1 MQNVSCDI
9 CKKKVDNPMSGR
21 SFFYYAE
28 HSVCES
34 CKDNL
39 ELQVKSAIRTKDPY
53 SFDWY
58 SKFVGDSITK
68 AIQKGK
74 I

>member
-1 MQNVSCDI
+1 MINITCDI
-9 CKKKVDNPMSGR
+9 CKKKIDNAEYGR
-21 SFFYYAE
+21 SFFYYAV
-28 HSVCES
+28 HNICEP

-39 ELQVKSAIRTKDPY
+39 ELQIKTKIRGTDPF
-53 SFDWY
+53 SISWY
-58 SKFVGDSITK
+58 DKYVDDSINK

>member
-1 MQNVSCDI
+1 MITITCDI
-9 CKKKVDNPMSGR
+9 CKKKIDNAEYGR
-21 SFFYYAE
+21 SFFYYAS
-28 HSVCES
+28 HSICEP

-39 ELQVKSAIRTKDPY
+39 EVTLKSKVRGTDPY
-53 SFDWY
+53 ETVWY
-58 SKFVGDSITK
+58 EKFVDDSINK